1 MEYTYYIN
9 GIQHGEQ
16 EFLQEMVDQGAT
28 LRDFADVNDG
38 YTFIGNNGFMFWIE
52 FMED

>member
-9 GIQHGEQ
+9 GIQCDEQ

-28 LRDFADVNDG
+28 LRDFSDVNDG
-38 YTFIGNNGFMFWIE
+38 YTFTGNDGCMLWIE